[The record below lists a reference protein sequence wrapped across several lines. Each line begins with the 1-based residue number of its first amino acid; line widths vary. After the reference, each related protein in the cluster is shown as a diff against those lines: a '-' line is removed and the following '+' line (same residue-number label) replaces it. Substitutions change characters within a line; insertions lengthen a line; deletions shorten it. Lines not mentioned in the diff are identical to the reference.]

1 MPISRS
7 ENMRRI
13 RAKNTKPE
21 LAARRAIFALGY
33 RGYRLNVPYLPGRPD
48 IVFNRQCKAIFVNGC
63 FWHGHNCKEGVRIPR
78 SNRRYWIEKIDGNCQ
93 RDLLNRAALKG
104 LGWKVLTLWECE
116 ISNRQKIDACL
127 VKFLGAQL
135 R

>member
-1 MPISRS
+1 MISRS

-13 RAKNTKPE
+13 RAKHTKPE
-21 LAARRAIFALGY
+21 LAVRQSIYALGY

-48 IVFNRQCKAIFVNGC
+48 IVFNRLKKALFVNGC
-63 FWHGHNCKEGVRIPR
+63 FWHGHDCNEGRRVPR
-78 SNRRYWIEKIDGNCQ
+78 SNRSYWVAKIEGNLQ

-104 LGWKVLTLWECE
+104 LGWKLLTIWECE
-116 ISNRQKIDACL
+116 ITNRAAL
-127 VKFLGAQL
+127 TARLAKFLHATA